1 MEFKVGDIIKGKK
14 DNGYDFTNENMTK
27 AKVIETNKECMKIEI
42 IEHKNTCNITSI
54 YAVDNS
60 SDRFEIV
67 EYQKPTKKELLAM
80 PAGTKITTDA
90 EAENAVFVFN
100 GCSFRNK
107 ERGEAIFDGEIDENL
122 ILNAGP
128 VRTYGSKIIKIEKP
142 QYTTIYEEMQKEI
155 KEMTIAE
162 IEKKLG
168 YPVKIVKE
176 EQE

>member
-27 AKVIETNKECMKIEI
+27 AKVIETNKEYMKIEI
-42 IEHKNTCNITSI
+42 IEHKNKCNIISI

-80 PAGTKITTDA
+80 PVGTKITTAD
-90 EAENAVFVFN
+90 
-100 GCSFRNK
+100 NK
-107 ERGEAIFDGEIDENL
+107 DNEFIYNNNRFINSKGDSIYTYEIMEDL
-122 ILNAGP
+122 TLQAGS
-128 VRTYGSKIIKIEKP
+128 VDIYGSKIIKIEKP
-142 QYTTIYEEMQKEI
+142 QYTTIYEEKQKEI